1 MILDEAKRLYE
12 RLLKYFTK
20 SIMDNATAFK
30 IISLPRCHPT
40 YQGSLMG
47 MIPAE

>member
-12 RLLKYFTK
+12 RLLKHFTK

-40 YQGSLMG
+40 YQESLMG
-47 MIPAE
+47 MIPTE